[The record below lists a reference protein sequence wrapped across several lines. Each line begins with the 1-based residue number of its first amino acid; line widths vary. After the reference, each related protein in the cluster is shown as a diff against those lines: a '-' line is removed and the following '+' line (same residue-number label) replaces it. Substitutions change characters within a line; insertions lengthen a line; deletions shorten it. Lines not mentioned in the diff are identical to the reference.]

1 MYDNEAKKEMKRMAK
16 RVLVTGDFV
25 LDNHIYE
32 GQRRNF
38 SDEQAGVQVVRQL
51 GGAALVHD
59 LLAELMGESAKTD
72 LALGVELPTGVD
84 KIQSEQVPDTCQAY
98 AFWKS
103 FDKVWRTESGMG
115 FGGDCS
121 QGAPDVTWPP
131 CNKTAKQAPEVL
143 VLCDGGL
150 GFRDSSG
157 NWPTRD
163 LDAAEFI
170 VLKSTA
176 PLLRGALW
184 EKLIQPE
191 YAKKLVITVAAS
203 DLRRSDALVNRGMS
217 WEDTLESLA
226 SELAPGGGLEALTK
240 CRHLVIVFESEGA
253 LWVDIGGAPGVNAET
268 LDSIRCHFVYRPD
281 SIESELRM
289 HTKGTAFGF
298 LSCITAAVAWH
309 LAKGGSLDMP
319 RALEG
324 GLSAMSSLLLD
335 GHGPSSRPGKGFP
348 AVRLAKCIKN
358 VTCAYSRA
366 VFQLGDVCH
375 GLTCSQDAHAAG
387 AASRHQGCWSL
398 LRTML
403 SSSGSACTD
412 PAYDLAKLV
421 VENGMIALANVPH
434 LRKGL
439 LFSVDRREIEGMRG
453 ISGIIQEYR
462 DKKGARKPLSIGVF
476 GPPGSGKSFAVKE
489 IAKAELGE
497 KVPFLEFNLSQ
508 FNDAEDLIGA
518 FHQVRDE
525 VLKGETPVAF
535 FDEFDAQRY
544 KWLQYLLAPM
554 QDGSFQDGQ
563 LTHPI
568 GKSIFIFAG
577 GTSSSFQTFGPPN
590 PDSLG
595 KPTPQEKD
603 AYSQFKF
610 AKGPDF
616 QSRLDGFI
624 NVNGPDRRVL
634 PDERDNQV
642 LDSCDI
648 FFPLRRAFI
657 IRGEF
662 RAKPMQKLDVDDGL
676 LEALIKADGYRHGS
690 RSLSKVLDP
699 LKSHLTQAGGR
710 LLRSLIPPRDLLN
723 LYTTD
728 ADKFMRLC
736 RSVPPHRPVDPL
748 LTNTAKLKK
757 VAKAIHDTWQELGR
771 KEGWQKPED
780 AVPFSKL
787 SKFYH
792 NSNIAAAERIPAV
805 LALASLKLVNGKNT
819 PDERERVCRK
829 LEYHLELMAENE
841 HDRWMAWYLSQGW
854 RWGKQKDPAKL
865 TEEPKL
871 KTHPCLIPYANL
883 SDEERNKDRDSIR
896 HYPDF
901 ADVAGMKIVDA

>member
-1 MYDNEAKKEMKRMAK
+1 MYDSDTKKEMKRMAK
-16 RVLVTGDFV
+16 RILVTGDFV
-25 LDNHIYE
+25 LDNHVYE
-32 GQRRNF
+32 GQRQNF
-38 SDEQAGVQVVRQL
+38 CDKQVGVRVVRQL

-59 LLAELMGESAKTD
+59 LLSALLGEGAKTSLD
-72 LALGVELPTGVD
+72 LGVKLPTGVD
-84 KIQSEQVPDTCQAY
+84 KIRPELVPDTCQAY
-98 AFWKS
+98 AFWKP

-121 QGAPDVTWPP
+121 KGAPDVKWPP
-131 CNKTAKQAPEVL
+131 YKVAEQAPEVL

-150 GFRDSSG
+150 GFRDSSE
-157 NWPTRD
+157 NWSTRD

-176 PLLRGALW
+176 PLQRGALW
-184 EKLIQPE
+184 EKLVQPE
-191 YAKKLVITVAAS
+191 YAGKLVITVGAS

-226 SELAPGGGLEALTK
+226 SELAPGGDLEALTK
-240 CRHLVIVFESEGA
+240 CRHLVIAFESEGA
-253 LWVDIGGAPGVNAET
+253 LWIDIGGPPGVNTDT
-268 LDSIRCHFVYRPD
+268 LDRVRCQFVYRTD
-281 SIESELRM
+281 SIEGEQRKN
-289 HTKGTAFGF
+289 TKGTAFGF

-309 LAKGGSLDMP
+309 LAKGASLDMP
-319 RALEG
+319 RAMEG
-324 GLSAMSSLLLD
+324 GLSAMSRLLLD
-335 GHGPSSRPGKGFP
+335 GHGPSSRPGNGFP
-348 AVRLAKCIKN
+348 VERLAKCIKN

-366 VFQLGDVCH
+366 VFQLTDVCH
-375 GLTCSQDAHAAG
+375 GLTCPMGASAAG
-387 AASRHQGCWSL
+387 AAPQPQGCWSL

-403 SSSGSACTD
+403 LSSGSACTD
-412 PAYDLAKLV
+412 PADDLAKRV
-421 VENGMIALANVPH
+421 VEDGMIALANVPH

-453 ISGIIQEYR
+453 ISGIVQEYR
-462 DKKGARKPLSIGVF
+462 DKKGAKKPLSIGVF
-476 GPPGSGKSFAVKE
+476 GPPGSGKSFAVEE
-489 IAKAELGE
+489 IVKAELGE

-535 FDEFDAQRY
+535 FDEFDAQQY

-577 GTSSSFQTFGPPN
+577 GTSLSFQTFGPPD
-590 PDSLG
+590 PDTLKT
-595 KPTPQEKD
+595 KPTPEEEE

-624 NVNGPDRRVL
+624 NVNGPNRRVL
-634 PDERDNQV
+634 PEERDKQV
-642 LDSCDI
+642 TDPCDI

-662 RAKPMQKLDVDDGL
+662 RTKPAQKLDLDDGL
-676 LEALIKADGYRHGS
+676 LEALIRADGYRHGS

-699 LKSHLTQAGGR
+699 LKSHLKQAGGR

-723 LYTTD
+723 LYTN
-728 ADKFMRLC
+728 ADEFMRLC

-748 LTNTAKLKK
+748 LTDPAKLEK
-757 VAKAIHDTWQELGR
+757 VAKAIHDTWENLGVA
-771 KEGWQKPED
+771 EGWRKPAD
-780 AVPFSKL
+780 AVSFSDL
-787 SKFYH
+787 SAFYH
-792 NSNIAAAERIPAV
+792 GSNIAAAKRIPAV
-805 LALASLKLVNGKNT
+805 LAFASLKLVDGKNT
-819 PDERERVCRK
+819 PDERERICCK
-829 LEYHLELMAENE
+829 MEYHLELMAENE
-841 HDRWMAWYLSQGW
+841 HDRWMEWHLSQNW
-854 RWGKQKDPAKL
+854 RWGEQKDPAKL
-865 TEEPKL
+865 TEEPEI
-871 KTHPCLIPYANL
+871 KTHPCLIPYSEL
-883 SDEERNKDRDSIR
+883 SDEERNKDRNCIR

-901 ADVAGMKIVDA
+901 ADAAGMKIVDA

>member
-1 MYDNEAKKEMKRMAK
+1 MAK

-32 GQRRNF
+32 GKRQNF
-38 SDEQAGVQVVRQL
+38 CDEEQGVRVVRQL
-51 GGAALVHD
+51 GGAALVHN
-59 LLAELMGESAKTD
+59 LLSALLGENAETCLD
-72 LALGVELPTGVD
+72 LGVKLPTGVD

-98 AFWKS
+98 ALWTS
-103 FDKVWRTESGMG
+103 SGKVWRAASAMG
-115 FGGDCS
+115 FGG
-121 QGAPDVTWPP
+121 GAPNVAWPP
-131 CNKTAKQAPEVL
+131 YKDAKQASEVL

-150 GFRDSSG
+150 GFRD
-157 NWPTRD
+157 NDKHWPTQD

-170 VLKSTA
+170 VLKPTA

-184 EKLIQPE
+184 EKLMRTE
-191 YAKKLVITVAAS
+191 YARKLVVTVAAS
-203 DLRRSDALVNRGMS
+203 ELRRSDALVNTSMS

-226 SELAPGGGLEALTK
+226 SELAPGGGLDALLK
-240 CRHLVIVFESEGA
+240 CRHLIVVFESEGA
-253 LWVDIGGAPGVNAET
+253 LWVDMDETSGGPHCQ
-268 LDSIRCHFVYRPD
+268 LVYRPD
-281 SIESELRM
+281 SIEGELRRN
-289 HTKGTAFGF
+289 TKGTAFGF
-298 LSCITAAVAWH
+298 LSCITASVAWH
-309 LAKGGSLDMP
+309 LAKDTPLDMP

-324 GLSAMSSLLLD
+324 GLSAMTSLLLD
-335 GHGPSSRPGKGFP
+335 GHGPSDQPGSGYP
-348 AVRLAKCIKN
+348 AGRLAKCIKN

-366 VFQLGDVCH
+366 EFRLDEVCH
-375 GLTCSQDAHAAG
+375 GLTCPQDDPAAG
-387 AASRHQGCWSL
+387 AAPQGCWSL

-403 SSSGSACTD
+403 LSSGSACTD
-412 PAYDLAKLV
+412 PAYDLAKRV

-462 DKKGARKPLSIGVF
+462 NKKGAKKPLSIGVF

-508 FNDAEDLIGA
+508 FNDAGDLIGA

-595 KPTPQEKD
+595 REPTPQEKE
-603 AYSQFKF
+603 AYNEFKF

-624 NVNGPDRRVL
+624 NVNGPNQRIL
-634 PDERDNQV
+634 PDERDKRIP
-642 LDSCDI
+642 DPCDI
-648 FFPLRRAFI
+648 FFPLRRAFL

-662 RAKPMQKLDVDDGL
+662 RISPEQKLDVDGGL

-690 RSLSKVLDP
+690 RSLGKVLDP
-699 LKSHLTQAGGR
+699 LKPHLRQTGGR
-710 LLRSLIPPRDLLN
+710 LLRSLIPPRDLLS
-723 LYTTD
+723 LYTNSD
-728 ADKFMRLC
+728 EFMRLC
-736 RSVPPHRPVDPL
+736 RSVPPQRPDDPL
-748 LTNTAKLKK
+748 LTDRAKLEK
-757 VAKAIHDTWQELGR
+757 VAKAIHDTWENLGV
-771 KEGWQKPED
+771 KEGWRKPEEV
-780 AVPFSKL
+780 VPFSKL
-787 SKFYH
+787 SGFYQD
-792 NSNIAAAERIPAV
+792 SNIAAAERIPAV
-805 LALASLKLVNGKNT
+805 LALASLKLVDGTNT
-819 PDERERVCRK
+819 PEERKRVCRK
-829 LEYHLELMAENE
+829 LEHNLELMAQNE

-854 RWGKQKDPAKL
+854 QWGKQKDPAKL

-871 KTHPCLIPYANL
+871 KTHPCLIPYAKL
-883 SDEERNKDRDSIR
+883 SDEERDKDRNSIR

-901 ADVAGMKIVDA
+901 ADAAGMKIVDA

>member
-1 MYDNEAKKEMKRMAK
+1 MAK

-38 SDEQAGVQVVRQL
+38 GDKAPGVRVVRQL

-59 LLAELMGESAKTD
+59 LLSALLGKDAQTRLD
-72 LALGVELPTGVD
+72 LGVRLPTGAD

-98 AFWKS
+98 ALWTPS
-103 FDKVWRTESGMG
+103 DKVWRAASAMG
-115 FGGDCS
+115 FGGDS
-121 QGAPDVTWPP
+121 SVGTPDVAWPP
-131 CNKTAKQAPEVL
+131 YGRAAKQAAEVL

-150 GFRDSSG
+150 GFRDHRG
-157 NWPTRD
+157 HWPTQD

-170 VLKSTA
+170 VLKPTA

-184 EKLIQPE
+184 EKLIQPK

-203 DLRRSDALVNRGMS
+203 DLRRSDALVNAGMS

-226 SELAPGGGLEALTK
+226 SELAPGGGLEALAK
-240 CRHLVIVFESEGA
+240 CRHLVVVFESEGA
-253 LWVDIGGAPGVNAET
+253 LWVDMDKTSGGP
-268 LDSIRCHFVYRPD
+268 LCRFVYRPD
-281 SIESELRM
+281 RIEGELRR
-289 HTKGTAFGF
+289 HTKGAAFGF
-298 LSCITAAVAWH
+298 ISCITASVAWH
-309 LAKGGSLDMP
+309 LANLAKGAPLDLQ

-324 GLSAMSSLLLD
+324 GLSAMTSLLRD
-335 GHGPSSRPGKGFP
+335 GHGPSGQPGSGFP
-348 AVRLAKCIKN
+348 AGRLAKCIRN

-366 VFQLGDVCH
+366 EFRLDEVGH
-375 GLTCSQDAHAAG
+375 GLTCPQDAPAAG
-387 AASRHQGCWSL
+387 AAPQGCWSL

-403 SSSGSACTD
+403 LSSGSACTD
-412 PAYDLAKLV
+412 PAYDLAKRV

-453 ISGIIQEYR
+453 ISRIIQEYR
-462 DKKGARKPLSIGVF
+462 NKKGAGKPLSIGVF

-489 IAKAELGE
+489 IAKAELGG

-508 FNDAEDLIGA
+508 FNDAGDLIGA

-590 PDSLG
+590 PDNLD
-595 KPTPQEKD
+595 KPTPQEKE

-624 NVNGPDRRVL
+624 NVNGPDQRVL
-634 PDERDNQV
+634 PGARDTRIP
-642 LDSCDI
+642 DPCDI
-648 FFPLRRAFI
+648 FFPLRRAFL

-662 RAKPMQKLDVDDGL
+662 RISPEQKLDVDDGL

-690 RSLSKVLDP
+690 RSLGKILDP
-699 LKSHLTQAGGR
+699 LKPYLRQTGGR

-723 LYTTD
+723 LYTN
-728 ADKFMRLC
+728 ADEFMRLC
-736 RSVPPHRPVDPL
+736 RSVPPHRPDDPL
-748 LTNTAKLKK
+748 LTDPDKLEK
-757 VAKAIHDTWQELGR
+757 VAKAIHGTWQELGV
-771 KEGWQKPED
+771 KEGWQKPEEV
-780 AVPFSKL
+780 VPFSDL
-787 SKFYH
+787 SEFYH

-805 LALASLKLVNGKNT
+805 LALASLKLVDGTNT
-819 PDERERVCRK
+819 PEERERIRRK

-854 RWGKQKDPAKL
+854 QWGEEKDPAKL